1 MFSDRDR
8 VTALAGIYQ
17 AAALAQQIAR
27 RGLADSRAMEA
38 SVYSLFQVDAESVE
52 AVFGGTAAVATG
64 LRQLHAHL
72 DGAAS
77 RDLELTRHI
86 VALMQLERKLARA
99 PDQLEIIRKG
109 LASAK
114 ERLAHFSMLHANI
127 LAQLADLYANVIS
140 PLQPRIIVRGEAL
153 HLQNTD
159 NQNKIR
165 ALLLAGVRAA
175 MLWQQVGG
183 RRRQL
188 LFGRRRIASLA
199 LQLSRSV
206 DEESAPG

>member
-52 AVFGGTAAVATG
+52 AVFGGTAAVATP
-64 LRQLHAHL
+64 
-72 DGAAS
+72 
-77 RDLELTRHI
+77 RHI